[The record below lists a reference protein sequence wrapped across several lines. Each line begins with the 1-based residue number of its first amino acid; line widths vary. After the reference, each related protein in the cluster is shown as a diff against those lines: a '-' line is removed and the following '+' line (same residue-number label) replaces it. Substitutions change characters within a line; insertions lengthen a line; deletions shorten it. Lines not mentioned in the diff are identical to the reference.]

1 MAGVRGRGDTGGSR
15 IPRLPPG
22 FFFEPTVFTDVQDHM
37 FIAREESFG
46 PVMIISRF
54 ADGYGSR
61 LGLLRARPG
70 HQGLHV
76 SCGEGAQTGG
86 AVDAAGPPQSPLG
99 TEEATPAGGGCRAS
113 GPPGCPPHLSAPQ
126 HAGFRLESQRLHREP
141 ARPQGPAQHRRL
153 SHLRICSLVGR
164 TDRAWPCAVSGSAW
178 GGRAGLLVLS
188 VQGWPLALLTE
199 ALLVFPAAT
208 WMQC

>member
-1 MAGVRGRGDTGGSR
+1 MRGRGDTGGSR

-76 SCGEGAQTGG
+76 SCREGSQTGG

-113 GPPGCPPHLSAPQ
+113 GPPGVSCASLQLRSTLASALSPNGCVVNWSNLRGLRNS
-126 HAGFRLESQRLHREP
+126 HRLF
-141 ARPQGPAQHRRL
+141 
-153 SHLRICSLVGR
+153 HLRICSLVGR
-164 TDRAWPCAVSGSAW
+164 IDRSWPCAVLGSTW